1 MLNCHNNKKFTSAGW
16 FIGICIA
23 QACSKE
29 IWVSSKARLC
39 LFLYCFLA
47 SLIQQSAASAAF
59 VGFSHSGHRAP
70 LQMSTL
76 KCLTICWIIKIRKR
90 GEKRFLDTSGHKT
103 CQKISFLLLSPS
115 HPKQSFSVLNR
126 SENNPIHKVKIGS
139 DFLTCLPPP
148 LDNLEMKIN
157 SCLQACEELI
167 IALDQSTERLLFLPP
182 FNSWRWGCH
191 FSSRVHC
198 QD

>member
-1 MLNCHNNKKFTSAGW
+1 MLNSHGNKKFRSAGW

-23 QACSKE
+23 QEWSKE
-29 IWVSSKARLC
+29 LQVPSKARLC
-39 LFLYCFLA
+39 LFLYRFYTP
-47 SLIQQSAASAAF
+47 LIQQSAASAVFIRFGHLWANAF
-59 VGFSHSGHRAP
+59 
-70 LQMSTL
+70 QISTL
-76 KCLTICWIIKIRKR
+76 KYLIICWIIKITKR
-90 GEKRFLDTSGHKT
+90 VKKRFLDTSGHKIR
-103 CQKISFLLLSPS
+103 QRISLLLLPPS
-115 HPKQSFSVLNR
+115 HPKQSFSILKR

-139 DFLTCLPPP
+139 DFLTSLPPP

-157 SCLQACEELI
+157 SCLRACEELI
-167 IALDQSTERLLFLPP
+167 IALDQSTKCLLFLPP